1 MNNEDLVNS
10 QQRLLLCRSPAT
22 KNIYYIQKMSDYR
35 QGTGS
40 ADNWTRDNQISVFLS
55 LHMIL
60 SLETDV
66 RSGRGLEIYAD
77 NWSRR

>member
-22 KNIYYIQKMSDYR
+22 KYIYIQKMSDYR